1 MMRKFLP
8 FIIGGGLLLILVFW
22 FFSIK
27 NGAVRVNQEVN
38 KEWGNVE
45 TSYQRR
51 NDLIGNLVKTVQGSA
66 DFEKSTL
73 EAVIKARSEAT
84 SVKIDPT
91 NMTPEQLTQFN
102 QAQGNLNSSL
112 SRLLVT
118 VEQYPDLKAN
128 QNFLKLQDE
137 LASTENQILTART
150 RFNEAVKSY
159 NKHVTIFPNNI
170 FAGWFGFKEKPF
182 FEAVAGAEKPVDVE
196 FDFNN
201 EKK

>member
-1 MMRKFLP
+1 MRKFLP
-8 FIIGGGLLLILVFW
+8 WIIAGGLLLIIGFW
-22 FFSIK
+22 YISIK

-150 RFNEAVKSY
+150 RINETVKPY
-159 NKHVTIFPNNI
+159 NNHIKVFPNNLL
-170 FAGWFGFKEKPF
+170 AGVLGFTEKGYF
-182 FEAVAGAEKPVDVE
+182 KASEGAEKAPEVN
-196 FDFNN
+196 FDF
-201 EKK
+201 K

>member
-1 MMRKFLP
+1 MRKLIP
-8 FIIGGGLLLILVFW
+8 IAAILGILAIGFFW
-22 FFSIK
+22 YMNIK
-27 NGAVRVNQEVN
+27 NGALKVSQEVG
-38 KEWGNVE
+38 ESWGNVE

-51 NDLIGNLVKTVQGSA
+51 NDLIGNLVKTVKGAA

-91 NMTPEQLTQFN
+91 NITPEQLAQFN

-118 VEQYPDLKAN
+118 VEQYPQLKAN
-128 QNFLKLQDE
+128 ENFLKLQDE

-150 RFNEAVKSY
+150 RFNETVKGY
-159 NKHVTIFPNNI
+159 NNYILKMPNS
-170 FAGWFGFKEKPF
+170 WFLGEYKEKPF
-182 FEAVAGAEKPVDVE
+182 FDAVAGAEKPVEVE